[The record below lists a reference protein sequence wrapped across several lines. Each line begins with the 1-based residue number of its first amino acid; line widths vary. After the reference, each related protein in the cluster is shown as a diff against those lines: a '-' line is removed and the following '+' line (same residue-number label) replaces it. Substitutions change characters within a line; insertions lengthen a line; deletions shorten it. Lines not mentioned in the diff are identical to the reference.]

1 MAFRPL
7 TLLSV
12 VFALALAAPA
22 SASAPKKPRV
32 RLVGKVAS
40 GQRLRVERGGEEK
53 DVLTLPPWVS
63 ADEVS
68 VSPTGRHALVFAKLR
83 RGQARTAIV
92 LDVATVSQAHETG
105 RFRPGVGGSFVW
117 TPSEGILLTAGC
129 GTSCASL
136 HLFDV
141 QGARL
146 AELLCDGFD
155 AENELSKDRRF
166 VACFS
171 TSPSGNAGEI
181 EIVDTTTGHT
191 VQKTH
196 LPCTS
201 FAGVNRDAVRFEAAR
216 ETLTFT
222 CTDVVRRAELAVE
235 VRWGKGEPAVTKR
248 PLAPTPAPAPAH
260 HPDPPKAPQNAK
272 KGARAP
278 GPSRSL
284 APSLARRAKP
294 TR

>member
-1 MAFRPL
+1 MALRPV
-7 TLLSV
+7 TLLP
-12 VFALALAAPA
+12 VFFVLAFAAPA

-63 ADEVS
+63 PDEVS

-92 LDVATVSQAHETG
+92 LDVASVTRAHETG

-117 TPSEGILLTAGC
+117 TPSEGVLLTAGC

-136 HLFDV
+136 HLFDAK
-141 QGARL
+141 GARL

-155 AENELSKDRRF
+155 AEHELSKDRRF

-191 VQKTH
+191 AQKAH

-201 FAGVNRDAVRFEAAR
+201 FAGVNRDAVRFETAHER
-216 ETLTFT
+216 VTFT
-222 CTDVVRRAELAVE
+222 CTDVVRRTELAVE
-235 VRWGKGEPAVTKR
+235 VRWGRGEPAVTKR
-248 PLAPTPAPAPAH
+248 PLAPAAPPLTERPQAPR
-260 HPDPPKAPQNAK
+260 DAK
-272 KGARAP
+272 KGARTP

-284 APSLARRAKP
+284 VPSLALRAKP

>member
-1 MAFRPL
+1 MALRPVM
-7 TLLSV
+7 LLP
-12 VFALALAAPA
+12 VFFVLAFAAPA

-63 ADEVS
+63 PDEVS

-92 LDVATVSQAHETG
+92 LDVASVTRAHETG

-117 TPSEGILLTAGC
+117 TPSEGVLLTAGC

-136 HLFDV
+136 HLFDAK
-141 QGARL
+141 GARL

-155 AENELSKDRRF
+155 AEHELSKDRRF

-191 VQKTH
+191 AQKAH

-201 FAGVNRDAVRFEAAR
+201 FAGVNRDAVRFETAHER
-216 ETLTFT
+216 VTFT
-222 CTDVVRRAELAVE
+222 CTDVVRRTELAVE
-235 VRWGKGEPAVTKR
+235 VRWGRGEPAVTKR
-248 PLAPTPAPAPAH
+248 PLAPAPAAPPH
-260 HPDPPKAPQNAK
+260 RDPPQAPRDAK
-272 KGARAP
+272 KGAHAP

-284 APSLARRAKP
+284 VPSLALRAKP

>member
-7 TLLSV
+7 TLLPV
-12 VFALALAAPA
+12 VFVLALAAPV
-22 SASAPKKPRV
+22 SASAAKKPRV

-63 ADEVS
+63 PDEIS

-92 LDVATVSQAHETG
+92 LDVASVAEAHETG

-117 TPSEGILLTAGC
+117 TPSEGVLLTAGC

-136 HLFDV
+136 HLFNAE
-141 QGARL
+141 GARL
-146 AELLCDGFD
+146 AQLLCDGFD
-155 AENELSKDRRF
+155 EDNELSKDRRF

-171 TSPSGNAGEI
+171 TSPSGNAGEV
-181 EIVDTTTGHT
+181 EVVDTTTGHT
-191 VQKTH
+191 VQKVH

-201 FAGVNRDAVRFEAAR
+201 FAGVNRDAVRFETAR

-222 CTDVVRRAELAVE
+222 CTDVVHRAELAVE

-248 PLAPTPAPAPAH
+248 PLSPAPAPTH
-260 HPDPPKAPQNAK
+260 TDPPKAPQDTK
-272 KGARAP
+272 KSARAP

-284 APSLARRAKP
+284 VPSLARRAKP